1 MARNP
6 PRRAVLRRVG
16 ALAPGGTKALSNRS
30 GVAVVA
36 NRRRRGPL
44 GEEMDRTDESLIA
57 LRRILRS
64 TELYG
69 RKLAKAAGLT
79 AAQVRVLQIVA
90 EEGESTPK
98 AIAARMGVSQ
108 PTMSSLIDRLEKK
121 RMVERHPSRL
131 DRRQT
136 NIVIT
141 PAGTAACERAPDALQ
156 QRYVNQFEAMEPWEQ
171 AMFVSVLERVA
182 AMLDASHI
190 DASPILDIGE
200 LGGQGEGE
208 QG

>member
-1 MARNP
+1 MVFVTIRHRAGP
-6 PRRAVLRRVG
+6 PG
-16 ALAPGGTKALSNRS
+16 DM
-30 GVAVVA
+30 
-36 NRRRRGPL
+36 
-44 GEEMDRTDESLIA
+44 MDRTDKSLIA

-79 AAQVRVLQIVA
+79 AAQIRVLQIVS
-90 EEGESTPK
+90 EQGDVTQK

-121 RMVERHPSRL
+121 QLVERHPSRL

-136 NIVIT
+136 NIIIT
-141 PAGTAACERAPDALQ
+141 DAGTAAIARAPDALQ
-156 QRYVNQFEAMEPWEQ
+156 QRYVAQFEAMEPWEQ

-200 LGGQGEGE
+200 LDSHGDGGQG
-208 QG
+208 